1 MVVVF
6 FVLVSVVAVVVEVAL
21 VLVLVLTI
29 LVVFLTVVGVVGVDG
44 GDFLLPVLT
53 GCSAMLAG
61 GILRDGLD
69 DGADGA
75 ISTFS

>member
-6 FVLVSVVAVVVEVAL
+6 FVLVSVVAVVDVL
-21 VLVLVLTI
+21 VLVLVFTI
-29 LVVFLTVVGVVGVDG
+29 LVVFFTDGVLGVDG

-53 GCSAMLAG
+53 GCSALLAG
-61 GILRDGLD
+61 GILRASLD
-69 DGADGA
+69 DGVDGA